1 MNYKSSSLISKKNDT
16 LILQHPT
23 YESVPF
29 GILLAIVGGF
39 LDAYT
44 YICRGGVF
52 ANAQTGNIVFLG
64 IYASKGEWSQA
75 LAHLPP
81 IIAFIIG
88 VIVAESI
95 KKNSPRL
102 FLLHWTP
109 AILLFEMAVLA
120 IIGFIPN
127 TVSNSFV
134 TVIVSF
140 VSSVQISSFRKLVD
154 SPYCTTMSTGNLR
167 SASRAA
173 YIAVTQKDRE
183 SGIRALRYFLII
195 LSFVSGAFLGGLL
208 TFNIGTRAIWGA
220 AFVLAVTA
228 VFFVIWEHRR
238 LEKA

>member
-1 MNYKSSSLISKKNDT
+1 MNYKSSALISKKNDP
-16 LILQHPT
+16 LNLQHPT

-64 IYASKGEWSQA
+64 IYASNGEWSKA
-75 LAHLPP
+75 LSHIPP
-81 IIAFIIG
+81 IIAFVLG

-95 KKNSPRL
+95 KKNSPKL

-109 AILLFEMAVLA
+109 AILLFEMAVLLV
-120 IIGFIPN
+120 IGFIPL
-127 TVSNSFV
+127 TVSSSLVNI
-134 TVIVSF
+134 IVSF

-173 YIAVTQKDRE
+173 YIAVTQKDHE
-183 SGIRALRYFLII
+183 SGIRAIRYFLII
-195 LSFVSGAFLGGLL
+195 FSFVAGAFLGGLL
-208 TFNIGTRAIWGA
+208 SFHIGIKAIWGA
-220 AFVLAVTA
+220 AFVLAVTT
-228 VFFVIWEHRR
+228 VYFTICER
-238 LEKA
+238 LRLKNS

>member
-1 MNYKSSSLISKKNDT
+1 MKINDLSIVRKSRNLI
-16 LILQHPT
+16 IGHPT

-44 YICRGGVF
+44 YIGRGGVF

-64 IYASKGEWSQA
+64 IYASKGEWKQA
-75 LAHLPP
+75 LTHLPP
-81 IIAFIIG
+81 ILAFVLG
-88 VIVAESI
+88 VIVAEAI
-95 KKNSPRL
+95 KNNSPKL

-109 AILLFEMAVLA
+109 AILVFEMIVLI

-127 TVSNSFV
+127 TVPSSFV

-183 SGIRALRYFLII
+183 SGICALRYFLII
-195 LSFVSGAFLGGLL
+195 LSFVAGAFLGGLL
-208 TFNIGTRAIWGA
+208 SINFGVRAIWGA
-220 AFVLAVTA
+220 AVVLAFTV
-228 VFFVIWEHRR
+228 VLYRVGERRR
-238 LEKA
+238 LGKS